1 MIGVLGSLGS
11 LGSTGSLGQPLP
23 VDPTP
28 IARPGVDWGAVAPV
42 LVLIGGALVL
52 MLVSSLLRSRRV
64 TVFYTVF
71 TCVVALGA
79 AGAAVPLWREVNDA
93 DRGPFSTLDG
103 AVGVD
108 GFSTFVTFVLAAAVV
123 LAALLIDDYLRRED
137 LDGVEAYVLLLLSAT
152 GGVIMAHANDL
163 IVLFLGLEILSLAVY
178 VLAAMH
184 RRRVTSQEAGMKY
197 FVLGAFSSAFF
208 LYGIA
213 MIYGGTGSTN
223 LATILETFSTSA
235 LTDDGLIL
243 AGLALLLVGFGFK
256 IAAVPFQF
264 WTPDVYQGAPSPMVA
279 WMASGVKV
287 AGFAGLIRVF
297 VLAFSAY
304 SVD

>member
-184 RRRVTSQEAGMKY
+184 RRRVTSQEAGMK
-197 FVLGAFSSAFF
+197 
-208 LYGIA
+208 
-213 MIYGGTGSTN
+213 
-223 LATILETFSTSA
+223 
-235 LTDDGLIL
+235 
-243 AGLALLLVGFGFK
+243 
-256 IAAVPFQF
+256 
-264 WTPDVYQGAPSPMVA
+264 
-279 WMASGVKV
+279 
-287 AGFAGLIRVF
+287 
-297 VLAFSAY
+297 
-304 SVD
+304 